1 MLTNKATYLGDMR
14 ITVGRSDTRAKGYND
29 IIGKKHALFEGKGD
43 VQLKSTIWK
52 PIPRLRE
59 IHCKDSGRIVAST
72 D

>member
-14 ITVGRSDTRAKGYND
+14 ITVDGSDTRAKGYNE

-43 VQLKSTIWK
+43 IQLKSTAWK

-59 IHCKDSGRIVAST
+59 IHCKDSVRIVAAT